1 MQTRPRSSSNER
13 ASETSEGRGGGG
25 SKFFAPS
32 AARRPKPTL
41 ETTTRFS
48 DVSWQPALTRE
59 PVNRLASLGSSGAV
73 REREMRKKENLLA
86 NTLFPRLSKMCSD
99 LQKSRPPAGHGVSI
113 AHSLHICEQ
122 KGRGGKK
129 KIGTV
134 SSGCV
139 SSVNGEPI
147 DRRSKLSIVF
157 QSLIRYQGE
166 RREGKSTTKEFAD
179 SRRSNIWITDVR
191 GWKRN

>member
-48 DVSWQPALTRE
+48 DVSWQPTLTRE

-73 REREMRKKENLLA
+73 RERDEKKRKFA
-86 NTLFPRLSKMCSD
+86 C
-99 LQKSRPPAGHGVSI
+99 QHAVPPAVQNVQRSAEVSAARRTRCVYRPFV
-113 AHSLHICEQ
+113 AHL
-122 KGRGGKK
+122 R
-129 KIGTV
+129 T
-134 SSGCV
+134 
-139 SSVNGEPI
+139 
-147 DRRSKLSIVF
+147 
-157 QSLIRYQGE
+157 
-166 RREGKSTTKEFAD
+166 EGKGGEEK
-179 SRRSNIWITDVR
+179 N
-191 GWKRN
+191 RNGFERLRLLR